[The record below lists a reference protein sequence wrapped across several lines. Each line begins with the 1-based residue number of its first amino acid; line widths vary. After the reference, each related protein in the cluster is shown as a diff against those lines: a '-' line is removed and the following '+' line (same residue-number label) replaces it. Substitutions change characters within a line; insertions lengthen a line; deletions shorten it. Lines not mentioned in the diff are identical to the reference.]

1 MLSTLDTWEVWFSY
15 TWLFSFSIRTFSF
28 TNPCYSFLSPCFCKL
43 RHHHKYSF
51 TLSSNFWTVFHFVFC
66 QRFYIPPM
74 NTTLFSNII
83 TNVNDMVLLCLQ
95 NHNNVFLA
103 NGVKCWNLFT
113 HSTKSSDSCFTIIY
127 IRFVIQWPW
136 VYNIFLFEWVHPE
149 NNVHQTEWSADGCIV
164 IDKEWYYVYSYKLSQ
179 IA

>member
-1 MLSTLDTWEVWFSY
+1 M
-15 TWLFSFSIRTFSF
+15 I
-28 TNPCYSFLSPCFCKL
+28 
-43 RHHHKYSF
+43 
-51 TLSSNFWTVFHFVFC
+51 
-66 QRFYIPPM
+66 
-74 NTTLFSNII
+74 
-83 TNVNDMVLLCLQ
+83 LLCLES
-95 NHNNVFLA
+95 HNNVFLA
-103 NGVKCWNLFT
+103 NRVKCWNLFT

-179 IA
+179 IAQQSHYYYSQKVRAIDELSHRTINGHQQTFYEDTYKEMLYCYWCIVMDQNTLLLPTITTIFQ